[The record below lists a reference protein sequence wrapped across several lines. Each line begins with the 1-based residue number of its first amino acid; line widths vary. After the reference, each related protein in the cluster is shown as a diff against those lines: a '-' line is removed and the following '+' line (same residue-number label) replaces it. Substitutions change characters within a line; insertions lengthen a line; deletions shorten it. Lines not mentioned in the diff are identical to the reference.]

1 MAEQM
6 TEQQLLDQEKRN
18 AGTAWTRNE
27 NFDEFGFLVLKNL
40 WRAEELYRPVPSIR
54 GQVNYWGKQLDQYNL
69 IENEM
74 QVEGSLATYTHPQ
87 YREIHSGIRKRLESV
102 IGRELYNT
110 YYYDRFYFA
119 GQELTRHADRDACEI
134 SVSVHI
140 SSNIDECWPFKIKSV
155 QGKEHSLCL
164 KPGDGLLY
172 KGCERPH
179 WRDPLQSRYKR
190 KRDRLKN
197 WITRKQDDTYYHQI
211 FFHYVLADGQRAQC
225 YNDAA
230 R

>member
-1 MAEQM
+1 MIM
-6 TEQQLLDQEKRN
+6 TEQELLNQEKRC

-27 NFDEFGFLVLKNL
+27 SFDKNGYLVLKNL
-40 WRAEELYRPVPSIR
+40 WRAEELYRPVPEVR
-54 GQVNYWGKQLDQYNL
+54 GQINYWGRNLDQYNL
-69 IENEM
+69 ISDEE
-74 QVEGSLATYTHPQ
+74 QVDGSLATYTHPQ
-87 YREIHSGIRKRLESV
+87 YREIHCGIRKRLESV

-119 GQELTRHADRDACEI
+119 GQELTKHADRDACEI

-155 QGKEHSLCL
+155 QGIESSLCL
-164 KPGDGLLY
+164 RSGDGLLY

-197 WITRKQDDTYYHQI
+197 WITRKQDDTYYHQV

>member
-1 MAEQM
+1 MSMPLERLNAQ
-6 TEQQLLDQEKRN
+6 EQQN
-18 AGTAWTRNE
+18 TGTAWTRNDIFE
-27 NFDEFGFLVLKNL
+27 KNGYLVIRNL
-40 WRAEELYRPVPSIR
+40 WDPEELFRPVPEIR
-54 GQVNYWGKQLDQYNL
+54 GQISYYGKQLDQYHHVP
-69 IENEM
+69 EGE

-110 YYYDRFYFA
+110 YYYDRFYFV

-134 SVSVHI
+134 SVSIHI
-140 SSNIDECWPFKIKSV
+140 SSNVTECWPFKIKTV
-155 QGKEHSLCL
+155 GDEEHSLCL
-164 KPGDGLLY
+164 GVGDGLLY

-197 WITRKQDDTYYHQI
+197 WITRKEDDTYYHQV
-211 FFHYVLADGQRAQC
+211 FFHYVLADGQRAHC

>member
-1 MAEQM
+1 M
-6 TEQQLLDQEKRN
+6 TEQELLEQEKRN
-18 AGTAWTRNE
+18 TGTAWTRNDYFE
-27 NFDEFGFLVLKNL
+27 KHGYLPIKNL
-40 WRAEELYRPVPSIR
+40 WSPEELYRPVPSIR
-54 GQVNYWGKQLDQYNL
+54 GQVNYWGNKLDQYSV
-69 IENEM
+69 IENEA

-87 YREIHSGIRKRLESV
+87 YKQIHSGIRKKLESI

-110 YYYDRFYFA
+110 YYYDRFYFV
-119 GQELTRHADRDACEI
+119 GQELERHADRDACEI

-140 SSNIDECWPFKIKSV
+140 SSNIDECWPFNIKTVS
-155 QGKEHSLCL
+155 GAELSLCL
-164 KPGDGLLY
+164 EPGDGLLY

-179 WRDPLQSRYKR
+179 WRDPLESRYKR

-197 WITRKQDDTYYHQI
+197 WITRKEDDTYYHQV